1 MRPVQILSFSSEAS
15 SLLSPYKLL
24 VSLLKKKKKK
34 SQTMCLC
41 MLAKP
46 QDMHGSMKMNFRRM
60 NCLPSTVWVLG
71 IKQAVRL
78 GSNLAEPFPLPT

>member
-1 MRPVQILSFSSEAS
+1 
-15 SLLSPYKLL
+15 
-24 VSLLKKKKKK
+24 
-34 SQTMCLC
+34 MCLC